1 MNDQSPPDSPRP
13 RSRKRRW
20 LKRIGLGI
28 VALFVLIQAV
38 PYGRSHTNPPA
49 TASVAWDTPKTEQ
62 LFMTACADCHSNLT
76 KWPWYTNVAPVSW
89 LVQHDVDE
97 VRGTMN
103 ISDANRGIEIE
114 EVQEVLQEGE
124 MPPRQYTIKHS
135 DAKLSDADKAALIA
149 GMRVTF
155 ADRLV
160 ADGGDGDGDGDG
172 D

>member
-1 MNDQSPPDSPRP
+1 MTDQRPTDSTPP

-20 LKRIGLGI
+20 LKRIVLGI

-49 TASVAWDTPKTEQ
+49 TASVKWDSPKTEQ

-76 KWPWYTNVAPVSW
+76 KWPWYTNVAPMSW

-97 VRGTMN
+97 GRGKMN

-114 EVQEVLQEGE
+114 EVQKVLQEGE
-124 MPPRQYTIKHS
+124 MPPLQYTIKHT
-135 DAKLSDADKAALIA
+135 DAKLSDAEKAALIA
-149 GMRVTF
+149 GMRTTF
-155 ADRLV
+155 AGRLS
-160 ADGGDGDGDGDG
+160 AEGNDGDHDGD
-172 D
+172 